1 MTTAGCEA
9 WGTQDRRV
17 MMVMMSWEQLL
28 MTVLHVESVFPDEL
42 QLKPGTLRDHGP
54 RFLICSHEAAGLSPT
69 LAQI

>member
-1 MTTAGCEA
+1 
-9 WGTQDRRV
+9 
-17 MMVMMSWEQLL
+17 MVTMSWKQLL